1 MPSLIPSI
9 RNSRNDR
16 AKLPQNGMSTA
27 QLNIQAKG
35 SEEAY
40 ILNGR
45 FPAEIVKAELFGD

>member
-1 MPSLIPSI
+1 
-9 RNSRNDR
+9 
-16 AKLPQNGMSTA
+16 MSTA